1 MKSSNHLSEKNGACA
16 PVGARSRPTSPGAAL
31 RLDSAFGPAA
41 VRRPRLAFSLIEL
54 LIVVAL
60 IGVIAGFAVPAVQ
73 SSLRGNAIQQ
83 ATVILEDTMSAA
95 RQHAL
100 TFNTMVE
107 ARFYRFGDPEVPGES
122 PGDPATGHYRAV
134 QFFER
139 GAGGLWM
146 PVSKVQRLP
155 DSAIMNPGERLS
167 TILGE
172 DVGERRMT
180 MDRVKGDSANHIE
193 LPRGVGMNYEYVYFH
208 FLPSGG
214 TDLPATGTTGR
225 NSDGGRW
232 HITIHTLD
240 NLSKTNPPTYDRAP
254 PNYACWSVDPVSGTG
269 KVYKPGVR

>member
-1 MKSSNHLSEKNGACA
+1 MS
-16 PVGARSRPTSPGAAL
+16 TSFP
-31 RLDSAFGPAA
+31 F
-41 VRRPRLAFSLIEL
+41 RRPRAFSLIEL

-73 SSLRGNAIQQ
+73 SSLRGSALQQ
-83 ATVILEDTMSAA
+83 AGVILEDTMSAA

-107 ARFYRFGDPEVPGES
+107 ARFYRFGDSEIPGEQAT
-122 PGDPATGHYRAV
+122 DPTTGQYRAV
-134 QFFER
+134 QYFER

-146 PVSKVQRLP
+146 PVSKVLRFP
-155 DSAIMNPGERLS
+155 DSAMMSQGERLS

-172 DVGERRMT
+172 DPATRKMS
-180 MDRVKGDSANHIE
+180 MDQVKADPANHVE
-193 LPRGVGMNYEYVYFH
+193 LPRGVGMNYEYVFFH

-214 TDLPATGTTGR
+214 TDLAPSGTTGR

-232 HITIHTLD
+232 HITIHAISDLP
-240 NLSKTNPPTYDRAP
+240 KTNPPNYDQAP
-254 PNYACWSVDPVSGTG
+254 PNYVCWSVDPVSGTG